1 MKHQPHP
8 SKKINNAE
16 SFANP
21 RVHLVPDK
29 LLAALKGADELQLAV
44 KGRKS
49 GRDIPRPVW
58 FALRRNEVL
67 FLPVTGSQS
76 QWYKNILKNPL
87 VRISVASQ
95 TYGGRLET
103 VTGKSE
109 VSEVV
114 ELFRKKYG
122 VGDVKKYYSR
132 LDVAARLPL
141 A

>member
-1 MKHQPHP
+1 MPP
-8 SKKINNAE
+8 LGS
-16 SFANP
+16 
-21 RVHLVPDK
+21 LVPDK
-29 LLAALKGADELQLAV
+29 LLAALKGAVELQLAV

-49 GRDIPRPVW
+49 GKDIPRPVW
-58 FALRRNEVL
+58 FTLRRNEVL
-67 FLPVTGSQS
+67 FLPVSGSQT

-103 VTGKSE
+103 MTEKSE

-122 VGDVKKYYSR
+122 VGDIKRYYPR

>member
-1 MKHQPHP
+1 LG
-8 SKKINNAE
+8 S
-16 SFANP
+16 
-21 RVHLVPDK
+21 LVPDR
-29 LLAALKGADELQLAV
+29 LLAALKGAEEVQLSV

-49 GRDIPRPVW
+49 GKDIPRPVW
-58 FALRRNEVL
+58 FALRRNEVV
-67 FLPVTGSQS
+67 FLPVAGSQT

-95 TYGGRLET
+95 AYGGRLET
-103 VTGKSE
+103 VTEKSE

-122 VGDVKKYYSR
+122 VGDVKQYYPR

>member
-1 MKHQPHP
+1 M
-8 SKKINNAE
+8 A
-16 SFANP
+16 
-21 RVHLVPDK
+21 PDK
-29 LLAALKGADELQLAV
+29 LLAALKGAEEVQLSV
-44 KGRKS
+44 KGRRS

-67 FLPVTGSQS
+67 FLPVAGSQT
-76 QWYKNILKNPL
+76 QWYKNILKNPQ
-87 VRISVASQ
+87 VRISVAGQ

-103 VTGKSE
+103 MTEKSE
-109 VSEVV
+109 VSETA

-122 VGDVKKYYSR
+122 VGDVKRYYPR

>member
-1 MKHQPHP
+1 L
-8 SKKINNAE
+8 A
-16 SFANP
+16 
-21 RVHLVPDK
+21 PDK
-29 LLAALKGADELQLAV
+29 LIAALKGADEVQLAV

-49 GRDIPRPVW
+49 GKDIPRPVW

-67 FLPVTGSQS
+67 FLPVTGSQT
-76 QWYKNILKNPL
+76 QWYKNVLKNPR
-87 VRISVASQ
+87 VGISVAGQ
-95 TYGGRLET
+95 TYGGRLDTITER
-103 VTGKSE
+103 SE

-122 VGDVKKYYSR
+122 VGDVKRYYPR

>member
-1 MKHQPHP
+1 M
-8 SKKINNAE
+8 
-16 SFANP
+16 
-21 RVHLVPDK
+21 VPDK
-29 LLAALKGADELQLAV
+29 LIGALKGAEEVQLAV

-49 GRDIPRPVW
+49 GKDIPRPVW
-58 FALRRNEVL
+58 FALRGNEVL
-67 FLPVTGSQS
+67 LLPVTGSRS
-76 QWYKNILKNPL
+76 QWYKNILKNPR
-87 VRISVASQ
+87 VRISVAGQ
-95 TYGGRLET
+95 TYGGSLET
-103 VTGKSE
+103 ITEKSE